1 MPDSIDNSWQI
12 NKPLS
17 AAVHTYT
24 LHAEMHE
31 VYVQVHLHKSIYAY
45 LLKRLHFFTSDFHST
60 DTLKQRQACWV
71 NKSSEKREST
81 SGLSREGR
89 SSCCVCQRK
98 RKSSDWQDKWKKLGA
113 PHLKMVY
120 IYFGNVKS
128 ILDSLHSERRERWWS
143 SLSVLFSLNF
153 FFFLFFFSRV
163 NITLEL
169 RSSLKWNICKFKN
182 TRRQNDCWKSNT
194 AIFGGM
200 VKMCLSACL
209 HNVLKDRFFFSEI
222 NSPF

>member
-153 FFFLFFFSRV
+153 FFFLFFFPEWISLWSLDPAW
-163 NITLEL
+163 NEIFA
-169 RSSLKWNICKFKN
+169 SLKIH
-182 TRRQNDCWKSNT
+182 
-194 AIFGGM
+194 A
-200 VKMCLSACL
+200 VKMIAGNQIQL
-209 HNVLKDRFFFSEI
+209 FSGEW
-222 NSPF
+222 